1 MYELIDNYFNN
12 LIELPEFKRLLE
24 LKDIIRKKYALLIV
38 GFKTNEANYE
48 DAKRYKDH
56 MDDFDLL
63 REKLVESKRK
73 LYEKEEVKEYF
84 ELEKKIQNIINAD
97 LDYLKESISP
107 KFKANKR
114 KCSLSRKNAWHLL
127 LLWYN
132 T

>member
-48 DAKRYKDH
+48 DAKRYKNH

-84 ELEKKIQNIINAD
+84 ELEKKIQNIINTD

-107 KFKANKR
+107 KFKTNKR
-114 KCSLSRKNAWHLL
+114 KCSLSRKNAV
-127 LLWYN
+127 N
-132 T
+132 DF

>member
-24 LKDIIRKKYALLIV
+24 LKDIIRKKYSLLIV

-48 DAKRYKDH
+48 EAKRYKNY
-56 MDDFDLL
+56 MEDFDLL

-84 ELEKKIQNIINAD
+84 ELEKKIQGIINDD
-97 LDYLKESISP
+97 LNELKDSISER
-107 KFKANKR
+107 FKNNKR
-114 KCSLSRKNAWHLL
+114 NCGLSRKNA
-127 LLWYN
+127 
-132 T
+132 

>member
-97 LDYLKESISP
+97 LDCLKESISP
-107 KFKANKR
+107 KFKVNKR
-114 KCSLSRKNAWHLL
+114 KCGLSRKNA
-127 LLWYN
+127 
-132 T
+132 

>member
-1 MYELIDNYFNN
+1 MYELIDDYFNN

-48 DAKRYKDH
+48 DAKRYKDF
-56 MDDFDLL
+56 MGDFDSL

-84 ELEKKIQNIINAD
+84 ELEKKIQIIINND
-97 LDYLKESISP
+97 LDELKNSIS
-107 KFKANKR
+107 KNFKNNK
-114 KCSLSRKNAWHLL
+114 KCGMSRKNAWHLKF
-127 LLWYN
+127 LWYN

>member
-1 MYELIDNYFNN
+1 MYELIDDYFNN

-24 LKDIIRKKYALLIV
+24 LKDIIRKKYSLLIV

-48 DAKRYKDH
+48 EAKRYKDF
-56 MDDFDLL
+56 MGDFDVL

-84 ELEKKIQNIINAD
+84 ELEKKIQNIINDD
-97 LDYLKESISP
+97 LDALKLSISP
-107 KFKANKR
+107 QFKNNKR
-114 KCSLSRKNAWHLL
+114 NCKVSRKN
-127 LLWYN
+127 